1 MTASNF
7 NLRGVPPDVMTML
20 KVEAKKLKVSINSL
34 ILRLIEQGMGI
45 SQKPKKIK
53 HHDLD
58 FLIGTWSAKESKE
71 FDGHVKIFEKID
83 DELWK

>member
-7 NLRGVPPDVMTML
+7 NLRGVPPQVMSLL
-20 KVEAKKLKVSINSL
+20 KTQAKKLKLSVNSL
-34 ILRLIEQGMGI
+34 ILSLIEQGMGI
-45 SQKPKKIK
+45 SAKPKRVK

-58 FLIGTWSAKESKE
+58 FFIGTWSSKEGKE
-71 FDGHVKIFEKID
+71 FDERVKIFEKID